1 MSLLDNDNEIV
12 EQFEKSTIFLLHK
25 WALLP
30 IQNIGMQIIDEKPS
44 PRTMI
49 DGFVYVSRY
58 EDMFYIGTRAD
69 GFIKISLSQYQE
81 FANMRLAKLMKDYFV
96 YPDEQGNVEWIEVV

>member
-1 MSLLDNDNEIV
+1 MSLLDNDDEIV
-12 EQFEKSTIFLLHK
+12 EQFEKSTIFFLHK

-30 IQNIGMQIIDEKPS
+30 IQDIGMQTVDEQPS
-44 PRTMI
+44 LRAMI

-58 EDMFYIGTRAD
+58 EDMFYLGTRVD
-69 GFIKISLSQYQE
+69 GFIKISLNQYQE
-81 FANMRLAKLMKDYFV
+81 FANIRLAKLMKDYFV